1 MMDIQIVKH
10 CITQNTLWNMN
21 GHKFMNVSV
30 HKLSYMFFVKWGVNY
45 QETNHK
51 ELKSTY
57 HTALV
62 FWINAVGTKA

>member
-1 MMDIQIVKH
+1 
-10 CITQNTLWNMN
+10 
-21 GHKFMNVSV
+21 MNVSV